1 MPLGREPFV
10 ANHPVE
16 GGPALPVETSVVSQR
31 LVRHGKLL
39 RASSH
44 QRDALAIAVGDASEC
59 QHQRATCADTAK
71 HVRLSGTVPLYF
83 FASTTVFLGVFAPLP
98 KVSELADQ
106 VAQIGQDAVVDEFAL
121 RRIAADARKLMS
133 TDAANAH
140 AVLGR
145 VAALQWDV
153 DGLRRHYRSAISLGD
168 PVLSRWDYSTALF
181 LVGEVGE
188 SYEVARDAWQRAPDN
203 LPLLDDLTASAL
215 HVAHFGEARVFCDRR
230 RKLAPK
236 VEPLLAGV
244 ISQLVKA
251 VRQGGFSEEGAQ
263 RALRSADSVRSEAR
277 IRPNRM
283 TIVPSQDEPG
293 SFLFEYRVITSPAAA
308 GDLNEA
314 LALRWAESPEAM
326 ANPGLKFLP
335 VFIGT
340 VTNGSYT

>member
-1 MPLGREPFV
+1 MFAQTGSPERRRLALECEWTSLASDLRGYGRQIMAPIWYSVPHLF
-10 ANHPVE
+10 AN
-16 GGPALPVETSVVSQR
+16 
-31 LVRHGKLL
+31 
-39 RASSH
+39 
-44 QRDALAIAVGDASEC
+44 
-59 QHQRATCADTAK
+59 
-71 HVRLSGTVPLYF
+71 
-83 FASTTVFLGVFAPLP
+83 TTVLLEMSAPLP

-106 VAQIGQDAVVDEFAL
+106 VAQIGQNAVVDEFAL
-121 RRIAADARKLMS
+121 RRISADARKLMS
-133 TDAANAH
+133 ADAANAH

-145 VAALQWDV
+145 LAALQWNV
-153 DGLRRHYRSAISLGD
+153 DGLKRHYRSAISLGD

-203 LPLLDDLTASAL
+203 LPLLDNLITSAL
-215 HVAHFGEARVFCDRR
+215 HVARFGEAREFCDRR

-236 VEPLLAGV
+236 GEPLLAGA
-244 ISQLVKA
+244 ISELVKA
-251 VRQGGFSEEGAQ
+251 VRQGEFSEEGAQ

-277 IRPNRM
+277 IRPNGMR
-283 TIVPSQDEPG
+283 IVPSRDEPG
-293 SFLFEYRVITSPAAA
+293 SFLFEYRVITSSTVA

-314 LALRWAESPEAM
+314 LALRWAESSEAM